1 MSDETNKIMETIDQ
15 LVDRFKTMINLSNLD
30 QRLSDYLIYD
40 LNELKKTIGRNRN
53 TKYYAKECLIAM
65 ELDIRWQDYEMD
77 ELHDVIINTIKSRLN
92 TQNKNN

>member
-40 LNELKKTIGRNRN
+40 LNELKKR
-53 TKYYAKECLIAM
+53 
-65 ELDIRWQDYEMD
+65 
-77 ELHDVIINTIKSRLN
+77 
-92 TQNKNN
+92 